1 VSEPLG
7 SSDGLGPGPTAVS
20 GASEPVLRIDDLS
33 VTFVRRDRDLPVVR
47 HASLEIGP
55 GQTYGLVGES
65 GCGKTTTALALMRY
79 LAGNGRIDSGSIVF
93 DGEDM
98 LAMPEDRL
106 RRVRGT
112 KLGMVYQD
120 PATALNPSIRVGDQ
134 MAEVIRYHTGIS
146 RRDALERAAGARARV
161 AMPDPGGALRRY
173 PFQLSGG
180 QQQRVVIAM
189 ALSGDPRLLVLDEP
203 TTGLDATVEAEVL
216 DLIDGLRTRIDAA
229 ILLISHNLGMV
240 ARMCERVGVMY
251 AGRIVEDGPA
261 RDLFTDPRHPYSM
274 GLLRCVPRFGARK
287 DSSTLVPIP
296 GFLPRLGAPLDGCVF
311 APRCELA
318 RAECGER
325 EPDLFPWPGQTPDP
339 ATVDLDT
346 LAAGAGCGRHARC
359 YFSELV
365 PTMGQAARRPVTPAA
380 ARPAPGADARE
391 PAPGADRLRSATEPA
406 AAVEPPE
413 VSEIREVVRKASEA
427 GASAPRRAGAALGV
441 EHVVK
446 VFKDGSK
453 RVIAVDDVSVE
464 VAAGEILGLVG
475 ESGSGKTTLANCVTG
490 LYRAD
495 GGDLRFGGAELP
507 DSVARR
513 DPDTLRAIQMVF
525 QNPDATLNPARTAGA
540 ILTRAVR
547 RLGGLRGDPARTR
560 VRELASRVRVEAQH
574 LEVRPGELSG
584 GQKQRIAIARAFAGR
599 PALVVCD
606 EPASALDVSVQA
618 SILNL
623 LAELQTTE
631 GVSYI
636 FISHDLAVVRYLS
649 DRIAVMYLAKLMEL
663 GGADEVFTPPHHPYT
678 EALESA
684 IPTLD
689 FEHPSRRIELRG
701 PVPSLSEPPTGC
713 RFHTRCHRFLG
724 DVCVNVPPP
733 WRQVSAGHRYL
744 CHIEPDELRALQL
757 ARLHGATD

>member
-1 VSEPLG
+1 VTDEHRQR
-7 SSDGLGPGPTAVS
+7 PGESPPQPYA
-20 GASEPVLRIDDLS
+20 GDAVLRIDDLS

-79 LAGNGRIDSGSIVF
+79 LAGNGRVDSGSIVF

-106 RRVRGT
+106 RQVRGT

-134 MAEVIRYHTGIS
+134 MAEVIRYHAGIS
-146 RRDALERAAGARARV
+146 KHDALERAAAALERV
-161 AMPDPGGALRRY
+161 AMPDPSGALRRY

-216 DLIDGLRTRIDAA
+216 DLIDDLRTRIDAA

-261 RDLFTDPRHPYSM
+261 RDLFTDPRHPYTM

-287 DSSTLVPIP
+287 DRSTLVPIP
-296 GFLPRLGAPLDGCVF
+296 GFLPRLGADLPGCVF
-311 APRCELA
+311 APRCELV
-318 RAECGER
+318 RDECRER
-325 EPDLFPWPGQTPDP
+325 GPDLFPWPGQTPDP
-339 ATVDLDT
+339 ASVDLDT
-346 LAAGAGCGRHARC
+346 LAGGAGFARHARC
-359 YFSELV
+359 YFSDSV
-365 PTMGQAARRPVTPAA
+365 PAMEQAARRPVTEVGAA
-380 ARPAPGADARE
+380 EPVVGGGGVLEAPVHEAAE
-391 PAPGADRLRSATEPA
+391 V
-406 AAVEPPE
+406 AAV
-413 VSEIREVVRKASEA
+413 REVVSE
-427 GASAPRRAGAALGV
+427 AALGV
-441 EHVVK
+441 DHMVK
-446 VFKDGSK
+446 VFKDGGK
-453 RVIAVDDVSVE
+453 RVIAVDDVSID

-475 ESGSGKTTLANCVTG
+475 ESGSGKTTLANCITG
-490 LYRAD
+490 LYQAD
-495 GGDLRFGGAELP
+495 AGRMSFGQAPLPASVGKRGA
-507 DSVARR
+507 
-513 DPDTLRAIQMVF
+513 DTLRAIQMVF
-525 QNPDATLNPARTAGA
+525 QNPDATLNPARTTGA

-547 RLGGLRGDPARTR
+547 RLGGLSGDPARER
-560 VRELASRVRVEAQH
+560 VRELASRVRVESQH
-574 LEVRPGELSG
+574 LEARPGELSG

-678 EALESA
+678 EALQSA

-689 FEHPSRRIELRG
+689 FDRPSRRIELRG

-724 DVCVNVPPP
+724 DICVTEPPP
-733 WRQVSAGHRYL
+733 WREVSEGHHYL
-744 CHIEPDELRALQL
+744 CHIEPAELRALQL
-757 ARLHGATD
+757 ARLHDSAD

>member
-1 VSEPLG
+1 VSDA
-7 SSDGLGPGPTAVS
+7 SKGLRIDVGPGRVP
-20 GASEPVLRIDDLS
+20 GEPVLRIDDLS
-33 VTFVRRDRDLPVVR
+33 VTFVRRDRELPVVR
-47 HASLEIGP
+47 HVSFEIGA

-79 LAGNGRIDSGSIVF
+79 LAANGRVDSGSIVF

-98 LAMPEDRL
+98 LTMPADRL
-106 RRVRGT
+106 RDVRGT

-134 MAEVIRYHTGIS
+134 VAEVFRFHFGIS
-146 RRDALERAAGARARV
+146 KRDALERARGALERV
-161 AMPDPGGALRRY
+161 AMPDPGEALRRY

-189 ALSGDPRLLVLDEP
+189 ALAGDPRLLVLDEP

-216 DLIDGLRTRIDAA
+216 DLIDELRTRIDAA

-261 RDLFTDPRHPYSM
+261 RDLFTDPRHPYTM

-296 GFLPRLGAPLDGCVF
+296 GFLPRLGPPLPGCVF

-318 RAECGER
+318 RAECRGR
-325 EPDLFPWPGQTPDP
+325 EPDLFPWPEQTPDP
-339 ATVDLDT
+339 AFTDLDT
-346 LAAGAGCGRHARC
+346 LDGAAGFARHARC
-359 YFSELV
+359 YFSEEV
-365 PTMGQAARRPVTPAA
+365 PAMKVAAEQSVAEAVATGALIVGPETAE
-380 ARPAPGADARE
+380 PGAETEAGVAE
-391 PAPGADRLRSATEPA
+391 PVAITE
-406 AAVEPPE
+406 AVE
-413 VSEIREVVRKASEA
+413 VVGPLST
-427 GASAPRRAGAALGV
+427 PGAALDV
-441 EHVVK
+441 DRIVK
-446 VFKDGSK
+446 VFKDG
-453 RVIAVDDVSVE
+453 RRRLVAVDDVSIE
-464 VAAGEILGLVG
+464 VGAGEILGLVG

-490 LYRAD
+490 LYAAD
-495 GGDLRFGGAELP
+495 GGTLTFGGTVLRE
-507 DSVARR
+507 DVAKRSF
-513 DPDTLRAIQMVF
+513 DILRAIQMVF
-525 QNPDATLNPARTAGA
+525 QNPDATLNPARTTGA
-540 ILTRAVR
+540 ILTRAVK
-547 RLGGLRGDPARTR
+547 RLGGLKGAAARAR
-560 VRELASRVRVEAQH
+560 VEQLAARVRVEEQH
-574 LEVRPGELSG
+574 LEARPGELSG
-584 GQKQRIAIARAFAGR
+584 GQKQRIAIARAFAGQ
-599 PALVVCD
+599 PALVICD

-663 GGADEVFTPPHHPYT
+663 GGADEVFAPPHHPYT
-678 EALESA
+678 EALMSA

-701 PVPSLSEPPTGC
+701 PVPSLTDPPTGC

-724 DVCVNVPPP
+724 DICVNEVPP
-733 WRQVSAGHRYL
+733 WREVGPGHNYL
-744 CHIEPDELRALQL
+744 CHIPVDELRESQL
-757 ARLHGATD
+757 ARLAGEA

>member
-1 VSEPLG
+1 VSIFTNEPATLLPETG
-7 SSDGLGPGPTAVS
+7 GDA
-20 GASEPVLRIDDLS
+20 VLRIDDLS
-33 VTFVRRDRDLPVVR
+33 VTFVRRERDLPVVK
-47 HASLEIGP
+47 HVSLQIGAA
-55 GQTYGLVGES
+55 QTYGLVGES
-65 GCGKTTTALALMRY
+65 GCGKTTMALALMRY
-79 LAGNGRIDSGSIVF
+79 LAGNGRVDSGSITF

-98 LAMPEDRL
+98 LVMSEDRL
-106 RRVRGT
+106 REVRGT

-134 MAEVIRYHTGIS
+134 MAEVIRFHTGIS
-146 RRDALERAAGARARV
+146 RKDALERARGALERV

-216 DLIDGLRTRIDAA
+216 DLIDDLRTRIDAA

-251 AGRIVEDGPA
+251 AGRIVEEGPA
-261 RDLFTDPRHPYSM
+261 RDLFTDPRHPYTM

-287 DSSTLVPIP
+287 DTSTLVPIP
-296 GFLPRLGAPLDGCVF
+296 GFLPRLGAPLPGCVF
-311 APRCELA
+311 APRCELVQP
-318 RAECGER
+318 ECRER

-339 ATVDLDT
+339 AFVDLDT
-346 LAAGAGCGRHARC
+346 LEGSAGAARHARC
-359 YFSELV
+359 YFAERVPAMKEAAVRPVTETIATDDEGETPSEVRETLEAV
-365 PTMGQAARRPVTPAA
+365 QAAREAA
-380 ARPAPGADARE
+380 A
-391 PAPGADRLRSATEPA
+391 A
-406 AAVEPPE
+406 AAAAAAAE
-413 VSEIREVVRKASEA
+413 
-427 GASAPRRAGAALGV
+427 RAAVHGAALDV

-446 VFKDGSK
+446 VFKDGRK
-453 RVIAVDDVSVE
+453 RVIAVDDVSIE

-490 LYRAD
+490 LYEAD
-495 GGDLRFGGAELP
+495 AGEMRYAGASLP
-507 DSVARR
+507 DSVSKRGA
-513 DPDTLRAIQMVF
+513 DTLRAIQMVF

-540 ILTRAVR
+540 ILTRAVK
-547 RLGGLRGDPARTR
+547 RLGGLSGDTAQQR
-560 VRELASRVRVEAQH
+560 VAELAGRVRVETQH
-574 LEVRPGELSG
+574 LEARPGELSG
-584 GQKQRIAIARAFAGR
+584 GQKQRIAIARAFAGQ

-623 LAELQTTE
+623 LAELQVTE

-663 GGADEVFTPPHHPYT
+663 GGAEAVFTPPHHPYT
-678 EALESA
+678 EALMSA

-689 FEHPSRRIELRG
+689 FDHPSRRIELRG

-724 DVCVNVPPP
+724 DICVEQSPP
-733 WRQVSAGHRYL
+733 WREVAPGHNYL
-744 CHIEPDELRALQL
+744 CHIEPDELRELQL
-757 ARLHGATD
+757 ARARETGAG

>member
-1 VSEPLG
+1 MSAF
-7 SSDGLGPGPTAVS
+7 SDAVTPGA
-20 GASEPVLRIDDLS
+20 ASIAGDAVLRIDDLS
-33 VTFVRRDRDLPVVR
+33 VTFVRRDRDLPVVK

-79 LAGNGRIDSGSIVF
+79 LAGNGRVDSGSITF

-98 LAMPEDRL
+98 LTMSDDRL
-106 RRVRGT
+106 REVRGT

-120 PATALNPSIRVGDQ
+120 PATALNPSIRIGYQ
-134 MAEVIRYHTGIS
+134 MAEVIRFHTGIS
-146 RRDALERAAGARARV
+146 KRDALERARGALERV
-161 AMPDPGGALRRY
+161 AMPDPAGALRRY

-216 DLIDGLRTRIDAA
+216 DLIDDLRTRIDAA

-251 AGRIVEDGPA
+251 AGRIVEQGPA
-261 RDLFTDPRHPYSM
+261 RDLFTDPRHPYTM

-287 DSSTLVPIP
+287 DTSTLVPIP
-296 GFLPRLGAPLDGCVF
+296 GFLPRLGAPLPGCVF

-318 RAECGER
+318 QPECRER

-339 ATVDLDT
+339 ALVDLDT
-346 LAAGAGCGRHARC
+346 LEGGGGAPRHARC
-359 YFSELV
+359 YFAERV
-365 PTMGQAARRPVTPAA
+365 PAMQEATVRPVTETVATDDEGETPHEVRETLEAVQAAREAAAAADSAAASERAA
-380 ARPAPGADARE
+380 AR
-391 PAPGADRLRSATEPA
+391 
-406 AAVEPPE
+406 
-413 VSEIREVVRKASEA
+413 
-427 GASAPRRAGAALGV
+427 GAALDV

-453 RVIAVDDVSVE
+453 RVIAVDDVSIE
-464 VAAGEILGLVG
+464 VGAGEILGLVG

-490 LYRAD
+490 LYEAD
-495 GGDLRFGGAELP
+495 AGDLRFAGATLP
-507 DSVARR
+507 DSVSKRGA
-513 DPDTLRAIQMVF
+513 DTLRAIQMVF
-525 QNPDATLNPARTAGA
+525 QNPDATLNPAHTAGA
-540 ILTRAVR
+540 ILTRAVK
-547 RLGGLRGDPARTR
+547 RLGGLTGDDAQRR
-560 VRELASRVRVEAQH
+560 VAELAGRVRVEAQH
-574 LEVRPGELSG
+574 LEARPGELSG
-584 GQKQRIAIARAFAGR
+584 GQKQRVAIARAFAGQ

-623 LAELQTTE
+623 LAELQATE

-663 GGADEVFTPPHHPYT
+663 GGAEAVFTPPHHPYT
-678 EALESA
+678 EALMSA

-689 FEHPSRRIELRG
+689 FDNPSRRIELRG

-724 DVCVNVPPP
+724 DICVEQTPP
-733 WRQVSAGHRYL
+733 WREVAPGHNYL
-744 CHIEPDELRALQL
+744 CHIEPHELRELQL
-757 ARLHGATD
+757 ARMREAGAD

>member
-1 VSEPLG
+1 MSG
-7 SSDGLGPGPTAVS
+7 RRDSDQRSDAPVVPATGTAPGAVLS
-20 GASEPVLRIDDLS
+20 IDDLS
-33 VTFVRRDRDLPVVR
+33 VTFMRRDRDLPVVR

-79 LAGNGRIDSGSIVF
+79 LAGNGRVDSGSIVF

-112 KLGMVYQD
+112 RLGMVYQD
-120 PATALNPSIRVGDQ
+120 PATALNPSIRIGDQ

-146 RRDALERAAGARARV
+146 KRDALERAAGALERV
-161 AMPDPGGALRRY
+161 AMPDPSGALRRY

-216 DLIDGLRTRIDAA
+216 DLIDDLRMRIDAA

-251 AGRIVEDGPA
+251 AGRIVEEGPA
-261 RDLFTDPRHPYSM
+261 RDLFTDPRHPYTM

-296 GFLPRLGAPLDGCVF
+296 GFLPRLGAELPGCVF
-311 APRCELA
+311 APRCELV
-318 RAECGER
+318 RDECRER
-325 EPDLFPWPGQTPDP
+325 EPDLFPWPEQTPDP
-339 ATVDLDT
+339 AGVDLDT
-346 LAAGAGCGRHARC
+346 LAGAAGLPRRARC
-359 YFSELV
+359 YFPDYV
-365 PTMGQAARRPVTPAA
+365 PAMRRAA
-380 ARPAPGADARE
+380 ARPAIEVGTAE
-391 PAPGADRLRSATEPA
+391 PVVGGGGMLGSKVQEAAEV
-406 AAVEPPE
+406 AAV
-413 VSEIREVVRKASEA
+413 REVVRE
-427 GASAPRRAGAALGV
+427 AALGV
-441 EHVVK
+441 DHVVK
-446 VFKDGSK
+446 VFRDGSK
-453 RVIAVDDVSVE
+453 RVIAVDDVSID

-475 ESGSGKTTLANCVTG
+475 ESGSGKTTLANCITG

-495 GGDLRFGGAELP
+495 AGDMRFAGAALP
-507 DSVARR
+507 GSVSSRGA
-513 DPDTLRAIQMVF
+513 DTLRAIQMVF
-525 QNPDATLNPARTAGA
+525 QNPDATLNPAKSAGS
-540 ILTRAVR
+540 ILTRAVK
-547 RLGGLRGDPARTR
+547 RLGGLQGDAAHQR
-560 VRELASRVRVEAQH
+560 VQELAGRVRVESQH
-574 LEVRPGELSG
+574 LEARPGELSG
-584 GQKQRIAIARAFAGR
+584 GQKQRIAIARAFAGQ

-689 FEHPSRRIELRG
+689 FDHPSRRIELRG

-724 DVCVNVPPP
+724 DVCVHEPPP
-733 WRQVSAGHRYL
+733 WREVDEGHHYL

-757 ARLHGATD
+757 ARLHGSAV

>member
-1 VSEPLG
+1 VS
-7 SSDGLGPGPTAVS
+7 DAVTGLRIDVGRGRAPG
-20 GASEPVLRIDDLS
+20 EPVLRIDDLS
-33 VTFVRRDRDLPVVR
+33 VTFVRRDRDLPVVKNV
-47 HASLEIGP
+47 SFEIGA

-79 LAGNGRIDSGSIVF
+79 LAANGRVDSGSIVF

-98 LAMPEDRL
+98 LAMPADRL
-106 RRVRGT
+106 RQVRGT

-134 MAEVIRYHTGIS
+134 VAEVFRFHFGIS
-146 RRDALERAAGARARV
+146 KKEALERARGALERV
-161 AMPDPGGALRRY
+161 AMPDPGTVLRRY

-189 ALSGDPRLLVLDEP
+189 ALAGDPRLLVLDEP

-216 DLIDGLRTRIDAA
+216 DLIDELRTRIDAA

-261 RDLFTDPRHPYSM
+261 RDLFVDPRHPYTM

-287 DSSTLVPIP
+287 DTSTLVPIP
-296 GFLPRLGAPLDGCVF
+296 GFLPRLGASLPGCVF

-318 RAECGER
+318 QTECRGR
-325 EPDLFPWPGQTPDP
+325 EPDLFPWPEQSPDP
-339 ATVDLDT
+339 ASADLNT
-346 LAAGAGCGRHARC
+346 LAGGGGYARHARC
-359 YFSELV
+359 YFSERV
-365 PTMGQAARRPVTPAA
+365 PDMRELAERSVAATVAAQAAAGEVDLEARAGAPAA
-380 ARPAPGADARE
+380 AGVA
-391 PAPGADRLRSATEPA
+391 
-406 AAVEPPE
+406 
-413 VSEIREVVRKASEA
+413 A
-427 GASAPRRAGAALGV
+427 GAEADEIAPAALGATLDAD
-441 EHVVK
+441 HVVK
-446 VFKDGSK
+446 VFKDG
-453 RVIAVDDVSVE
+453 RRRLVAVDDVTLDVG
-464 VAAGEILGLVG
+464 AGEILGLVG
-475 ESGSGKTTLANCVTG
+475 ESGSGKTTLANCVSG
-490 LYRAD
+490 LYAAD
-495 GGDLRFGGAELP
+495 AGDLRFAGVRLP
-507 DSVARR
+507 DTVAKR
-513 DPDTLRAIQMVF
+513 DFDTLRAIQMVF

-540 ILTRAVR
+540 ILTRAVK
-547 RLGGLRGDPARTR
+547 RLGGLSGEAARSR
-560 VRELASRVRVEAQH
+560 VGELAGRVRVEEQH
-574 LEVRPGELSG
+574 LEARPGELSG
-584 GQKQRIAIARAFAGR
+584 GQKQRIAIARAFAGK

-663 GGADEVFTPPHHPYT
+663 GGAEEVFTPPHHPYT
-678 EALESA
+678 EALMSA

-689 FEHPSRRIELRG
+689 FDNPAERIPLGG
-701 PVPSLSEPPTGC
+701 PVPSLTDPPSGC

-724 DVCVNVPPP
+724 DLCVNTPPP
-733 WRQVSAGHRYL
+733 WREVTTGHSYL
-744 CHIEPDELRALQL
+744 CHIEPHELRELQL
-757 ARLHGATD
+757 ARLSDTRGS

>member
-1 VSEPLG
+1 MSAITPAVPPG
-7 SSDGLGPGPTAVS
+7 TSSSAADA
-20 GASEPVLRIDDLS
+20 VLRIDDLS
-33 VTFVRRDRDLPVVR
+33 VTFVRRERDLPVVK
-47 HASLEIGP
+47 HVSLQIGAA
-55 GQTYGLVGES
+55 QTYGLVGES
-65 GCGKTTTALALMRY
+65 GCGKTTMALALMRY
-79 LAGNGRIDSGSIVF
+79 LAGNGRIDSGSITF

-98 LAMPEDRL
+98 LVMSEDRL
-106 RRVRGT
+106 REVRGT

-134 MAEVIRYHTGIS
+134 MAEVIRFHTGIS
-146 RRDALERAAGARARV
+146 KKDALERARGALERV

-216 DLIDGLRTRIDAA
+216 DLIDDLRTRIDAA

-251 AGRIVEDGPA
+251 AGRIVEEGPA
-261 RDLFTDPRHPYSM
+261 RDLFTDPRHPYTM

-287 DSSTLVPIP
+287 DTSTLVPIP
-296 GFLPRLGAPLDGCVF
+296 GFLPRLGAPLPGCVF
-311 APRCELA
+311 AARCELVQP
-318 RAECGER
+318 ECRGR

-339 ATVDLDT
+339 ALVDLDT
-346 LAAGAGCGRHARC
+346 LEGGAGSSRHARC
-359 YFSELV
+359 YFAERV
-365 PTMGQAARRPVTPAA
+365 PVMREAA
-380 ARPAPGADARE
+380 ARAA
-391 PAPGADRLRSATEPA
+391 A
-406 AAVEPPE
+406 AAVAAAAEEKPKE
-413 VSEIREVVRKASEA
+413 VRETLEA
-427 GASAPRRAGAALGV
+427 VAAAREAAAAAAAAAERAAARGAALDV

-446 VFKDGSK
+446 IFKDGRK
-453 RVIAVDDVSVE
+453 RVIAVDDVSIE

-490 LYRAD
+490 LYEAD
-495 GGDLRFGGAELP
+495 AGKLRFAGARLP
-507 DSVARR
+507 SSVSKRGA
-513 DPDTLRAIQMVF
+513 DTLRAIQMVF

-540 ILTRAVR
+540 ILARAVK
-547 RLGGLRGDPARTR
+547 RLGGLQGEAAERR
-560 VRELASRVRVEAQH
+560 VAELAGRVRVETQH
-574 LEVRPGELSG
+574 LEARPGELSG
-584 GQKQRIAIARAFAGR
+584 GQKQRIAIARAFAGQ

-623 LAELQTTE
+623 LAELQATE

-663 GGADEVFTPPHHPYT
+663 GDAEAVFTPPHHPYT
-678 EALESA
+678 EALMSA

-689 FEHPSRRIELRG
+689 FDHPSRRIELRG

-724 DVCVNVPPP
+724 DICVEQTPP
-733 WRQVSAGHRYL
+733 WREVTPGHNYL
-744 CHIEPDELRALQL
+744 CHIEPHELRELQL
-757 ARLHGATD
+757 ARSRETTAD